1 MAAHKVFLIFSS
13 LLCTKAA
20 IHGKIFLKKVEPA
33 KLFCKT
39 KIMKWWYTRL
49 EIDIKILSVVF
60 YWNMSEGELSFL

>member
-39 KIMKWWYTRL
+39 KIMK
-49 EIDIKILSVVF
+49 
-60 YWNMSEGELSFL
+60 